1 MKGSKYIALA
11 GILTLLAM
19 ACSRQPSEIHYGSD
33 ECAYC
38 KMMITDHRF
47 ASQIVTRTGKA
58 IKFDAIE
65 CLAAYTGEHK
75 SELESA
81 KLWVSDFSAPGT
93 WVKVGDAEIVR
104 SSVINSPMGASLLG
118 FGSPESAEKHL
129 ADYTGERIAWQ
140 EIVK

>member
-11 GILTLLAM
+11 GILTLLVM

-47 ASQIVTRTGKA
+47 ASQIVTGTGKA

-65 CLAAYTGEHK
+65 CMAAYTGEHK

-81 KLWVSDFSAPGT
+81 RLWVSDFSNTGN
-93 WVKVGDAEIVR
+93 WVEVKNAVIIKSE
-104 SSVINSPMGASLLG
+104 VINSPMGASLLA
-118 FGSPESAEKHL
+118 FGSPESAERHL
-129 ADYTGERIAWQ
+129 TDYSGERIAWQ
-140 EIVK
+140 EILK